1 MEQLSGQ
8 DAMFLSAEM
17 KGLPQHIGGL
27 SIYDQSTAE
36 GGIVR
41 FKQILSMLES
51 RVHLSP
57 IFTRKLAH
65 VPMRLDRPYWVEDE
79 HFDLEY
85 HVRHIALPEPGDW
98 RQLCILVSRIHARP
112 LDMNKPLW
120 EMYIIEGLD
129 NIEGLPKNC
138 FAMLL
143 KAHHAA
149 MDGATGAM
157 LFPIMHDLT
166 PEVQQPTDIPPRVIK
181 KATDWQLLS
190 KAYVNNLK
198 RPRRALKLIGNVL
211 PAYRR
216 IRAGRRQGDFRSLE
230 DKQIT
235 RFQGRISPYRVVDS
249 VKFDFEDVRAIK
261 NTVKGATVNDAMLTI
276 VSGALRRYLAA
287 KNELPEKTLVT
298 GCPIDV
304 RSDAERAAGGNM
316 VGFMTVSLCTDIDDP
331 KARLETIASESK
343 QSKSYA
349 EALGPRIAMDVTDVM
364 PGGMMALAMR
374 AAVGT
379 GLTER
384 AVIFNT
390 VVTNVPGPPV
400 QLYFCGAEL
409 VDGLSLGPLLPGV
422 GLFHVV
428 YSSVQHK
435 KGSIAI
441 SFNACREQMPDPSFY
456 AQCILE
462 SFDELKAA
470 TLKK

>member
-8 DAMFLSAEM
+8 DVMFLSAEM

-65 VPMRLDRPYWVEDE
+65 VPMKLDRPYWVEDE
-79 HFDLEY
+79 HFDMEY
-85 HVRHIALPEPGDW
+85 HVRHISLPAPGDW
-98 RQLCILVSRIHARP
+98 RQFCILVSRIHARP

-157 LFPIMHDLT
+157 MFPIMHDLS
-166 PEVQQPTDIPPRVIK
+166 PEVQQPGDIPPRIVEK
-181 KATDWQLLS
+181 TSDWQLLT

-198 RPRRALKLIGNVL
+198 RPRRFLKLAANAL

-216 IRAGRRQGDFRSLE
+216 IRQGRKKGNFRSLD
-230 DKQIT
+230 DKQKT
-235 RFQGRISPYRVVDS
+235 RFQGRISNYRVVDS
-249 VKFDFEDVRAIK
+249 VKFSFEDVRSIK
-261 NTVKGATVNDAMLTI
+261 NTIPGATINDAMLTI
-276 VSGALRRYLAA
+276 VSGAMRKYLEA
-287 KNELPEKTLVT
+287 KQEMPEKTLVT

-304 RSDAERAAGGNM
+304 RSDEERSAGGNM
-316 VGFMTVSLCTDIDDP
+316 VGFMTVSLCSDILDP
-331 KARLETIASESK
+331 KARLEAISAESK

-349 EALGPRIAMDVTDVM
+349 EAMGPRIAMDVTDVL

-374 AAVGT
+374 AAVST

-390 VVTNVPGPPV
+390 IVTNVPGPPV

-428 YSSVQHK
+428 YSSVQNK
-435 KGSIAI
+435 KGSISI
-441 SFNACREQMPDPSFY
+441 SFNACREQMPDPAFY
-456 AQCILE
+456 AQCIKE
-462 SFDELKAA
+462 SFEELKKA
-470 TLKK
+470 TLG

>member
-8 DAMFLSAEM
+8 DVMFLSAEM

-65 VPMRLDRPYWVEDE
+65 VPMKLDRPYWVEDE
-79 HFDLEY
+79 HFDMEY
-85 HVRHIALPEPGDW
+85 HVRHISLPAPGDW

-157 LFPIMHDLT
+157 MFPIMHDLS
-166 PEVQQPTDIPPRVIK
+166 PEVQQPGDIPPRIVEK
-181 KATDWQLLS
+181 TSDWQLLT

-198 RPRRALKLIGNVL
+198 RPRRFLKLAANAL

-216 IRAGRRQGDFRSLE
+216 IRQGRKKGNFRSLD
-230 DKQIT
+230 DKQKT
-235 RFQGRISPYRVVDS
+235 RFQGRISNYRVVDS
-249 VKFDFEDVRAIK
+249 VKFSFEDVRSIK
-261 NTVKGATVNDAMLTI
+261 NTVPGATINDAMLTI
-276 VSGALRRYLAA
+276 VSGAMRKYLEA
-287 KNELPEKTLVT
+287 KQEMPEKTLVT

-304 RSDAERAAGGNM
+304 RSDEERSAGGNM
-316 VGFMTVSLCTDIDDP
+316 VGFMTVSLCSDILDP
-331 KARLETIASESK
+331 KARLEAISAESK

-349 EALGPRIAMDVTDVM
+349 EAMGPRIAMDVTDVL

-374 AAVGT
+374 AAVST

-390 VVTNVPGPPV
+390 IVTNVPGPPV

-428 YSSVQHK
+428 YSSVQNK
-435 KGSIAI
+435 KGSISI
-441 SFNACREQMPDPSFY
+441 SFNACREQMPDPAFY
-456 AQCILE
+456 AQCIKE
-462 SFDELKAA
+462 SFEELKKA
-470 TLKK
+470 TLS

>member
-65 VPMRLDRPYWVEDE
+65 VPMKLDRPYWVEDE

-120 EMYIIEGLD
+120 DMYIIEGLD

-181 KATDWQLLS
+181 KATD
-190 KAYVNNLK
+190 
-198 RPRRALKLIGNVL
+198 
-211 PAYRR
+211 
-216 IRAGRRQGDFRSLE
+216 
-230 DKQIT
+230 
-235 RFQGRISPYRVVDS
+235 
-249 VKFDFEDVRAIK
+249 
-261 NTVKGATVNDAMLTI
+261 
-276 VSGALRRYLAA
+276 
-287 KNELPEKTLVT
+287 
-298 GCPIDV
+298 
-304 RSDAERAAGGNM
+304 
-316 VGFMTVSLCTDIDDP
+316 
-331 KARLETIASESK
+331 
-343 QSKSYA
+343 
-349 EALGPRIAMDVTDVM
+349 
-364 PGGMMALAMR
+364 
-374 AAVGT
+374 
-379 GLTER
+379 
-384 AVIFNT
+384 
-390 VVTNVPGPPV
+390 
-400 QLYFCGAEL
+400 
-409 VDGLSLGPLLPGV
+409 
-422 GLFHVV
+422 
-428 YSSVQHK
+428 
-435 KGSIAI
+435 
-441 SFNACREQMPDPSFY
+441 
-456 AQCILE
+456 
-462 SFDELKAA
+462 
-470 TLKK
+470 

>member
-8 DAMFLSAEM
+8 DVMFLSAEM

-65 VPMRLDRPYWVEDE
+65 VPMKLDRPYWVEDE
-79 HFDLEY
+79 HFDMEY
-85 HVRHIALPEPGDW
+85 HVRHISLPAPGDW

-157 LFPIMHDLT
+157 MFPIMHDLS
-166 PEVQQPTDIPPRVIK
+166 PEVQQPGDIPPRIVEK
-181 KATDWQLLS
+181 TSDWQLLT

-198 RPRRALKLIGNVL
+198 RPRRFLKLAANAL

-216 IRAGRRQGDFRSLE
+216 IRQGRKKGNFRSLD
-230 DKQIT
+230 DKQKT
-235 RFQGRISPYRVVDS
+235 RFQGRISNYRVVDS
-249 VKFDFEDVRAIK
+249 VKFSFEDVRSIK
-261 NTVKGATVNDAMLTI
+261 NTIPGATINDAMLTI
-276 VSGALRRYLAA
+276 VSGAMRKYLEA
-287 KNELPEKTLVT
+287 KQEMPEKTLVT

-304 RSDAERAAGGNM
+304 RSDEERSAGGNM
-316 VGFMTVSLCTDIDDP
+316 VGFMTVSLCSDILDP
-331 KARLETIASESK
+331 KARLEAISAESK

-349 EALGPRIAMDVTDVM
+349 EAMGPRIAMDVTDVL

-374 AAVGT
+374 AAVST

-390 VVTNVPGPPV
+390 IVTNVPGPPV

-428 YSSVQHK
+428 YSSVQNK
-435 KGSIAI
+435 KGSISI
-441 SFNACREQMPDPSFY
+441 SFNACREQMPDPAFY
-456 AQCILE
+456 AQCIKE
-462 SFDELKAA
+462 SFEELKKA
-470 TLKK
+470 TLS

>member
-8 DAMFLSAEM
+8 DVMFLSAEM

-65 VPMRLDRPYWVEDE
+65 VPMKLDRPYWVEDE
-79 HFDLEY
+79 HFDMEY
-85 HVRHIALPEPGDW
+85 HVRHISLPAPGDW

-157 LFPIMHDLT
+157 MFPIMHDLS
-166 PEVQQPTDIPPRVIK
+166 PEVQQPGDIPPRIVEK
-181 KATDWQLLS
+181 TSDWQLLT

-198 RPRRALKLIGNVL
+198 RPRRFLKLAANAL

-216 IRAGRRQGDFRSLE
+216 IRQGRKKGNFRSLD
-230 DKQIT
+230 DKQKT
-235 RFQGRISPYRVVDS
+235 RFQGRISNYRVVDS
-249 VKFDFEDVRAIK
+249 VKFSFEDVRSIK
-261 NTVKGATVNDAMLTI
+261 NTVPGATINDAMLTI
-276 VSGALRRYLAA
+276 VSGAMRKYLEA
-287 KNELPEKTLVT
+287 KQEMPEKTLVT

-304 RSDAERAAGGNM
+304 RSDEERSAGGNM
-316 VGFMTVSLCTDIDDP
+316 VGFMTVSLCSDILDP
-331 KARLETIASESK
+331 KARLEAISAESK

-349 EALGPRIAMDVTDVM
+349 EAMGPRIAMDVTDVL

-374 AAVGT
+374 AAVST

-390 VVTNVPGPPV
+390 IVTNVPGPPV

-428 YSSVQHK
+428 YSSVQNK
-435 KGSIAI
+435 KGSISI
-441 SFNACREQMPDPSFY
+441 SFNACREQMPDPAFY
-456 AQCILE
+456 AQCIKE
-462 SFDELKAA
+462 SFEELKKA
-470 TLKK
+470 TLG